1 MLMQILLPILG
12 VILFIGLIL
21 IHEWGHFIAARKNGV
36 EVEEFGLGIPPRA
49 KAKRLKSGLLLSLNW
64 IPLGG
69 FVKLKGEHDG
79 DTRPGTFGAASLGA
93 KTKIMLAG
101 VTMNLL
107 AGLAILTILSFI
119 GMPSVIDDQF
129 RVKSDSKLVS
139 RQVYTSYIEPG
150 SPADKGG
157 LTVRDRIESVTA
169 PFQTVAIDSSEQL
182 RTATAN
188 LAGQT
193 VQLKINQKGK
203 QMIKTVTLRSAEE
216 IEASKKAG
224 TPRGYLGVG
233 TSELESYRATWS
245 APIVALGFTKQ
256 LVALTLQGLGHSL
269 QGLGSLLA
277 GQVSGNNVARNNG
290 QVQATDQLVGPVGV
304 GVILWGSGSMGLNFL
319 LMIVAIISLTLAL
332 MNLLPLPALDGG
344 RLFLTLVA
352 RGILKR
358 PLSKKTE
365 EKIIGVSMAVI
376 LGLGILITIVDVNRF
391 F

>member
-1 MLMQILLPILG
+1 MQILLSVLAI
-12 VILFIGLIL
+12 ILFISLVL
-21 IHEWGHFIAARKNGV
+21 IHEWGHFIAARRNGV

-79 DTRPGTFGAASLGA
+79 DNRPGSFGAASLGA

-107 AGLAILTILSFI
+107 AGLGILTILALI
-119 GMPSVIDDQF
+119 GMPNVIDNQF

-139 RQVYTSYIEPG
+139 RQVYTSYVEPG
-150 SPADKGG
+150 SPAEKGAIG
-157 LTVRDRIESVTA
+157 VRDRIQSISA
-169 PFQTVAIDSSEQL
+169 QGQTIGINSSEQL
-182 RTATAN
+182 RTATTA
-188 LAGQT
+188 LAGQK
-193 VQLKINQKGK
+193 VEVKITQGGK
-203 QMIKTVTLRSAEE
+203 QKIATTTLRSLSE
-216 IEASKKAG
+216 IEASKKSSQ
-224 TPRGYLGVG
+224 PKGYLGIA
-233 TSELESYRATWS
+233 TSELEAYRATWS

-256 LVALTLQGLGHSL
+256 LVILTLQGLGHSL
-269 QGLGSLLA
+269 SGLGSLLA
-277 GQVSGNNVARNNG
+277 GKVSGNNLASSNG
-290 QVQATDQLVGPVGV
+290 RVQATDQLVGPVGI
-304 GVILWGSGSMGLNFL
+304 GVILWGSGSMGINFL
-319 LMIVAIISLTLAL
+319 LMIIAIISLTLAL

-344 RLFLTLVA
+344 RLFLTLVS

-365 EKIIGVSMAVI
+365 EKIIGVSMVLI
-376 LGLGILITIVDVNRF
+376 LGLGILITVVDVNRF